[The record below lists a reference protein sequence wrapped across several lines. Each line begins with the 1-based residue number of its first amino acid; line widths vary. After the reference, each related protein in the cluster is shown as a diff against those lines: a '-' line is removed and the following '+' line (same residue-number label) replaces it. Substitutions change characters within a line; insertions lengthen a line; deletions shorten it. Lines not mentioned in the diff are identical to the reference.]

1 MNRFK
6 RPFVARL
13 VVILALWMPMSALW
27 AAGPAA
33 ATSGVGPGIQAPEA
47 AGIVLNGPA
56 NSKVSTMVGKVL
68 VVEFWA
74 SWCGPCIESMPR
86 LDALRNEVQAAG
98 YKDQFEVLAVG
109 LDKNVAD
116 AKRFLGIHPV
126 SYPVVVDTLGIAS
139 LSYGVW
145 RLPATFLVE
154 PSGQVNQIY
163 HGYGE
168 TFGPDLRARVFAM
181 LRSRPRTN
189 SGAKVAAN
197 SSQASESAGNP

>member
-1 MNRFK
+1 MNRLN
-6 RPFVARL
+6 RQLLIGLITLLPLVA
-13 VVILALWMPMSALW
+13 V
-27 AAGPAA
+27 AAPAA
-33 ATSGVGPGIQAPEA
+33 VMAGVGPGIQAPEA

-56 NSKVSTMVGKVL
+56 NSKVSTLRGRVL
-68 VVEFWA
+68 IVEFWA

-86 LDALRNEVQAAG
+86 LDALRKEVQAAG
-98 YKDQFEVLAVG
+98 YTEQFEILAVG

-116 AKRFLGIHPV
+116 ARRFLGIHPV

-139 LSYGVW
+139 LGYGVW
-145 RLPATFLVE
+145 RLPATFLIE

-181 LRSRPRTN
+181 LRSQPK
-189 SGAKVAAN
+189 AKLVAK
-197 SSQASESAGNP
+197 SSQASGSAGNP